1 LIGRDED
8 MQMTRTVT
16 PTPRP
21 PRRTLAAWRGLLL
34 AGVAAALAGCQT
46 SVPMTTGV
54 SDIPTD
60 YRQRHPIAIKE
71 GERTV
76 DLLIGHARGGLSAAQ
91 RADVAAF
98 AHSWKRESTG
108 GIVVDVPAGTPN
120 ARAASEALHEV
131 RSILAHSGVPG
142 SAVQVRRYQP
152 ADPRIMANLRLNY
165 PRMAASAGP
174 CGVWPDD
181 IGPSFNRNYNENNPY
196 YNFGCANQRNLA
208 AMVENPHDLVQPRG
222 ETGVYAGRRS
232 VVLDKYRK
240 GETTATVNPDAEKGK
255 ISDLG
260 K

>member
-8 MQMTRTVT
+8 MQMTRTVI

-21 PRRTLAAWRGLLL
+21 RRRTLTAWRGLLL

-46 SVPMTTGV
+46 AVPVTTGV

-71 GERTV
+71 GDRTV
-76 DLLIGHARGGLSAAQ
+76 ELLIGHARGGLSPAQ

-98 AHSWKRESTG
+98 AHSWHRESTG
-108 GIVVDVPAGTPN
+108 GVVIDVPAGTPN
-120 ARAASEALHEV
+120 ARAAHDAVHEV
-131 RSILAHSGVPG
+131 RSILTHSGVPG

-152 ADPRIMANLRLNY
+152 VDPRIMANLRLNY

-181 IGPSFNRNYNENNPY
+181 IGPSANRNYNENNPY

-208 AMVENPHDLVQPRG
+208 AMVENPQDLVQPRG
-222 ETGVYAGRRS
+222 ETPVYAGRRS
-232 VVLDKYRK
+232 TVLDKYRK
-240 GETTATVNPDAEKGK
+240 GEPTATVNPEAEKGK

>member
-1 LIGRDED
+1 
-8 MQMTRTVT
+8 
-16 PTPRP
+16 
-21 PRRTLAAWRGLLL
+21 LAAWRGLLL

-46 SVPMTTGV
+46 ATPLTTGV

-76 DLLIGHARGGLSAAQ
+76 EFLIGHARGGLSAAQ
-91 RADVAAF
+91 RADVTAF
-98 AHSWKRESTG
+98 AHSWRRESTG

-120 ARAASEALHEV
+120 ARAASDALHEV

-165 PRMAASAGP
+165 PRMDASAGP

-196 YNFGCANQRNLA
+196 YNFGCANQRNIA

-222 ETGVYAGRRS
+222 ETPIYAGRRA

-240 GETTATVNPDAEKGK
+240 GESTATAYPDADKGK

-260 K
+260 R

>member
-1 LIGRDED
+1 
-8 MQMTRTVT
+8 MTRTVS

-21 PRRTLAAWRGLLL
+21 RRRTLSARRALLL
-34 AGVAAALAGCQT
+34 AGAAAALAGCQT
-46 SVPMTTGV
+46 AQMTTTTGV
-54 SDIPTD
+54 SGIPTD

-71 GERTV
+71 GDRTV
-76 DLLIGHARGGLSAAQ
+76 ELLIGQARGGLSPAQ

-98 AHSWKRESTG
+98 AHSWKRESSG

-120 ARAASEALHEV
+120 SRAAHDALHEV
-131 RSILAHSGVPG
+131 RSILAHSGVAG
-142 SAVQVRRYQP
+142 SAVQVRRHQP

-165 PRMAASAGP
+165 PRMVAAAGP
-174 CGVWPDD
+174 CGLWPDD

-208 AMVENPHDLVQPRG
+208 AMVENPADLVQPRG
-222 ETGVYAGRRS
+222 ETPVYAGRRS
-232 VVLDKYRK
+232 TVLDKYRK
-240 GETTATVNPDAEKGK
+240 GEPTVTANPEADKGK

>member
-1 LIGRDED
+1 
-8 MQMTRTVT
+8 MTRTVT

-21 PRRTLAAWRGLLL
+21 RRRTLSAWRGLLL
-34 AGVAAALAGCQT
+34 AGVAATLAGCQT
-46 SVPMTTGV
+46 AVPLTTGV

-71 GERTV
+71 GDRTV
-76 DLLIGHARGGLSAAQ
+76 ELLIGHARGGLSPAQ

-98 AHSWKRESTG
+98 AQAWRRESTG

-120 ARAASEALHEV
+120 ARAAHAAVHEV

-142 SAVQVRRYQP
+142 SAVQVRNYHP
-152 ADPRIMANLRLNY
+152 GDPRVMANLRLNY

-174 CGVWPDD
+174 CGQWPDD

-208 AMVENPHDLVQPRG
+208 AMVENPQDLVQPRG
-222 ETGVYAGRRS
+222 ETPVYASRRS
-232 VVLDKYRK
+232 TVLEKYRK
-240 GETTATVNPDAEKGK
+240 GESTVTVNPEADKGK
-255 ISDLG
+255 ISDVG

>member
-8 MQMTRTVT
+8 MQMTRTVP

-21 PRRTLAAWRGLLL
+21 RRRTLAAWRGLLL

-46 SVPMTTGV
+46 ATPLTTGV

-76 DLLIGHARGGLSAAQ
+76 EFLIGHARGGLSAAQ
-91 RADVAAF
+91 RADVTAF
-98 AHSWKRESTG
+98 AHSWRRESTG

-120 ARAASEALHEV
+120 ARATSDALHEV

-165 PRMAASAGP
+165 PRMDASAGP

-196 YNFGCANQRNLA
+196 YNFGCANQRNIA

-222 ETGVYAGRRS
+222 ETPIYAGRRA

-240 GETTATVNPDAEKGK
+240 GESTATAYPDADKGK

-260 K
+260 R

>member
-8 MQMTRTVT
+8 MQMTSSST

-21 PRRTLAAWRGLLL
+21 HRRRASPWRALLL

-46 SVPMTTGV
+46 NQMTTGV
-54 SDIPTD
+54 SEIPTD

-71 GERTV
+71 GDRTV
-76 DLLIGHARGGLSAAQ
+76 ELLIGHARGGLSPAQ

-98 AHSWKRESTG
+98 ANSWRRESTG
-108 GIVVDVPAGTPN
+108 GIIVDIPAGTPN
-120 ARAASEALHEV
+120 ARAAHDALHEV
-131 RSILAHSGVPG
+131 RSILGHSGVPG

-152 ADPRIMANLRLNY
+152 ADPRIMANVRLNY
-165 PRMAASAGP
+165 PRMVASAGP
-174 CGVWPDD
+174 CGQWPDD
-181 IGPSFNRNYNENNPY
+181 IGPSFNRNYNENNQY

-208 AMVENPHDLVQPRG
+208 AMVENPADLVQPRG
-222 ETGVYAGRRS
+222 ETAVYAARRS
-232 VVLDKYRK
+232 TVLDKYRK
-240 GETTATVNPDAEKGK
+240 GETTATVNPEADKGK